1 MSDYIQYVFND
12 CYGGFGLSE
21 LAIQELIKIKKDKF
35 YIYELNRWDEDLVN
49 IVKKLGKDVNDTYS
63 NLNIHNI
70 PRIYHDLNA
79 VEITDNDGMERWT
92 EVENIVTEFQ
102 KNAIK
107 KIFDKMKELVDD
119 NSKDITD
126 KLNSFNDILTLLN
139 EDSFSDNVK
148 YLSMLKALSDNL

>member
-21 LAIQELIKIKKDKF
+21 LAIHELIKIKKDKLN
-35 YIYELNRWDEDLVN
+35 IYDLERWDEDLVN

-63 NLNIHNI
+63 NLKIYDI

-79 VEITDNDGMERWT
+79 VEITDNDGMESWT
-92 EVENIVTEFQ
+92 ENIFLVTEFQ
-102 KNAIK
+102 KNAVK
-107 KIFDKMKELVDD
+107 NIFDKMKDLVGD

-126 KLNSFNDILTLLN
+126 KLNSFNKILNLLN

-148 YLSMLKALSDNL
+148 YLSMLKALGDNF